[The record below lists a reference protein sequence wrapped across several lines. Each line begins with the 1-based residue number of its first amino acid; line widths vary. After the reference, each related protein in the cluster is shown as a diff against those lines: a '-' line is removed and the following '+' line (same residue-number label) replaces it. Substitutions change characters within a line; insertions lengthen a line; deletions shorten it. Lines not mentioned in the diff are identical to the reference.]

1 MMKPIGIDVG
11 NFETNTS
18 EGLVFESGYSVSR
31 SEPMA
36 ADGMICLRYKDLWYS
51 YGKRMPVDMDK
62 TKTERMW
69 LLSLPCIAHAIL
81 QDAEARTADISRL
94 YVVKVAVGIP
104 ISHFGNQKKLYM
116 EYYMSR
122 GREPVTVDYCGYK
135 IRFRIKEVYV
145 FPQGASI
152 YVANSRAL
160 HPFDYLSCI
169 DIGGYTVDVTRVQEG
184 RMIPAESF
192 SIDMG
197 VITLLNRIQQKLFER
212 NIKIPEKMICRV
224 IQGKDIM
231 HGEAENIRGI
241 IEDEVKQYMYELRYA
256 ISEHDVDLQIPA
268 CMMGGGAELLKD
280 RLEESFDIV
289 ETFGSFENA
298 YSYSKLA
305 TKKGA

>member
-1 MMKPIGIDVG
+1 MKPIGIDVG

-18 EGLVFESGYSVSR
+18 EGLVFESGYYVSR

-36 ADGMICLRYKDLWYS
+36 ADGMICLKYNDLWYS

-62 TKTERMW
+62 TKTDRMW

-81 QDAEARTADISRL
+81 QDSEKRESDISRL

-104 ISHFGNQKKLYM
+104 ISHFGAQKREYV
-116 EYYMSR
+116 EYYMSY
-122 GREPVTVDYCGYK
+122 GREPVMVEYCGYK

-152 YVANSRAL
+152 YVANSKL
-160 HPFDYLSCI
+160 LQPFDYLSCI
-169 DIGGYTVDVTRVQEG
+169 DIGGYTVDITRVQEG
-184 RMIPAESF
+184 RMVPAESF

-231 HGEAENIRGI
+231 HGESEDIKNIV
-241 IEDEVKQYMYELRYA
+241 EDEVKQYIYELRYA
-256 ISEHDVDLQIPA
+256 ISEHDIDLQIPA
-268 CMMGGGAELLKD
+268 CMMGGGSELLRD
-280 RLEESFDIV
+280 RLEDSFDVV

-298 YSYSKLA
+298 CSYSRLA
-305 TKKGA
+305 MKKGA

>member
-1 MMKPIGIDVG
+1 MKPIGIDIG

-18 EGLVFESGYSVSR
+18 EGLVFESGYYVSH

-36 ADGMICLRYKDLWYS
+36 ADGMSCLKYKDLWYS

-81 QDAEARTADISRL
+81 QDAEKRGSDISRL

-104 ISHFGNQKKLYM
+104 ISHFGVQKRAYV

-122 GREPVTVDYCGYK
+122 GREAVTVEYCGHK

-152 YVANSRAL
+152 YVANSKAL
-160 HPFDYLSCI
+160 QPFDYLSCI

-184 RMIPAESF
+184 RMVPAESF

-212 NIKIPEKMICRV
+212 NIKITEKMICRV

-231 HGEAENIRGI
+231 HGEADAIKNIV
-241 IEDEVKQYMYELRYA
+241 EDEVKQYIYELRYA
-256 ISEHDVDLQIPA
+256 ISEHDIDLQIPA
-268 CMMGGGAELLKD
+268 CMMGGGSELLKD
-280 RLEESFDIV
+280 RLEDSFDVV

-298 YSYSKLA
+298 CSYSRLA
-305 TKKGA
+305 MKKGA